1 MKSRWMS
8 FPQNTPIHA
17 PILIHNWIGIHKISV
32 DEFSKKHSDSHPEI
46 QFFWK
51 NWMSFP
57 ENTLTHTPISGW
69 VFQDLQI
76 RVKLEPNLSVLSDIL
91 LIRKTHLPMSL
102 FDWFGIDFVPIR
114 RNWLKILKIC
124 LWTKVWLEIAASSQF
139 EIPKRTKNR
148 F

>member
-1 MKSRWMS
+1 MKPTFQNHFFIS
-8 FPQNTPIHA
+8 FNSIIQPNW
-17 PILIHNWIGIHKISV
+17 PILNFMSLQSFFTGNFCLARVSNWCCRHHHFV
-32 DEFSKKHSDSHPEI
+32 HHFHSSI
-46 QFFWK
+46 
-51 NWMSFP
+51 
-57 ENTLTHTPISGW
+57 
-69 VFQDLQI
+69 
-76 RVKLEPNLSVLSDIL
+76 KLEPNLSVLSDIL